1 LTMVQ
6 DNPYFD
12 LDTVVIG
19 LPPFISACVGGIVAL
34 IFTYQI
40 SCVSMDLDTKGDP
53 ARVKMAA
60 ALIKLNEAIA
70 NGATAFFIQGVHISG
85 YCCICLI
92 CVGFYC
98 CKLEN
103 WLMLF
108 SWIIHFCNLWI
119 CGYEG
124 SNLFECENHNC
135 CRERIKRSFKCF
147 I

>member
-1 LTMVQ
+1 MVQ

-19 LPPFISACVGGIVAL
+19 LPPFISACIGGIVAL

-70 NGATAFFIQGVHISG
+70 KGATAFLFKEYTYLVMVASVLFVLVSIV
-85 YCCICLI
+85 
-92 CVGFYC
+92 V
-98 CKLEN
+98 N
-103 WLMLF
+103 WRTG
-108 SWIIHFCNLWI
+108 LW
-119 CGYEG
+119 YV
-124 SNLFECENHNC
+124 
-135 CRERIKRSFKCF
+135 
-147 I
+147 